1 MQALAEDRW
10 EDFDF
15 TYRGNRFA
23 YWGRGLSWVEYP
35 DIDCLGREERKARE
49 ASTVP
54 RVVGDLSYYV
64 VDGEALSS
72 LIIESLDMDGDP
84 NEGDSDAMVRL

>member
-1 MQALAEDRW
+1 MQTLAEDRW
-10 EDFDF
+10 EDFHF

-23 YWGRGLSWVEYP
+23 YWEKGLSWVENQ

-54 RVVGDLSYYV
+54 KVGGDLGYYV

-72 LIIESLDMDGDP
+72 LDIKSLDMDGDS
-84 NEGDSDAMVRL
+84 NEDDLNAMARL